1 MSQQEL
7 DSGDNLMFLFDVSL
21 SMNEKG
27 DTPVPSKNRLDYS
40 KEKAI
45 ALVNQAVKYDPDG
58 VDVGVF
64 GKKARWIGKC
74 TAENAADLIGP
85 LKPTDGQTD
94 THLAIQLAYDLHI
107 KNNNKQT
114 FCFLVTDGEPSDRDA
129 LRDTLRG
136 ITPKL
141 RDEHEFAI
149 GILPVGD
156 LEKNPSLK
164 KFLTELDDTLNCKDK
179 DGNDIDILDVTH
191 LDEAEDLI
199 HIATKAL
206 HD

>member
-7 DSGDNLMFLFDVSL
+7 DTGDNLQFIFDVSF
-21 SMNEKG
+21 SMNEK
-27 DTPVPSKNRLDYS
+27 DTPTGANRLDYA

-45 ALVNQAVKYDPDG
+45 GLANAAVKYDPDG
-58 VDVGVF
+58 VEIGVF
-64 GKKARWIGKC
+64 GKGARWIGKA
-74 TAENAADLIGP
+74 TAENAGDLIGP

-94 THLAIQLAYDLHI
+94 LHLAIRLGYESHVRNGNQ
-107 KNNNKQT
+107 QT

-129 LRDTLRG
+129 VRNEIAA
-136 ITPKL
+136 ITEKL

-149 GILPVGD
+149 GLLPVGD

-164 KFLTELDDTLNCKDK
+164 KFLTELDDTLKAK
-179 DGNDIDILDVTH
+179 FDIVDVTR
-191 LDEAEDLI
+191 LEDAEDLI
-199 HIATKAL
+199 QIATKAL